1 MIPSMVNV
9 HERAALVSVGD
20 ELVLGQTL
28 DTNSRWMADRL
39 LAAGVVV
46 IEHATVGD
54 DAAAQAAA
62 LRRLAARADI
72 IVCSGGLGPT
82 ADDLTRR
89 ALCEA
94 MEDELVADE
103 VSMTQI
109 RAWYE
114 ARGRGVPLNA
124 GTQAMRPSRAQALT
138 NVHGSAPGLYAV
150 VGDSCDVFCLPG
162 PPREMKPMFEQHVMA
177 RLRPSSER
185 TVLTRVLHC
194 FGIGES
200 DLAVRLGDLMDRSR
214 NPKVGTTA
222 SEGIVSCRIRYEGA
236 LRSEEA
242 QEEVSKTEAMVREA
256 AAPYVFGA
264 DSQTLPGVVI
274 ELLRAKGAKVGV
286 VESCTGG
293 MLGSLLTEVPGSSEA
308 FVGGLLTYSNDQKIA
323 LAGVGPELLSAG
335 GPGAVSGETA
345 LAMARGG
352 LARLGCD
359 ECLAIT
365 GIAGPGGGSEAKPVG
380 TVWIAL
386 VGKGGRVDCRRF
398 LMGGDR
404 GAIRDWSAKAALGML
419 RLHLA
424 GHGDAPM
431 LRQVSVRP

>member
-1 MIPSMVNV
+1 MARV
-9 HERAALVSVGD
+9 HECAAVVSVGD

-28 DTNSRWMADRL
+28 DTNGRWMADRL

-46 IEHATVGD
+46 REHVTVGD
-54 DAAAQAAA
+54 DAARQAETM
-62 LRRLAARADI
+62 RRLASRVDV

-82 ADDLTRR
+82 ADDLTRLSL
-89 ALCEA
+89 ASA
-94 MEDELVADE
+94 MGDELIADD
-103 VSMTQI
+103 VSMAQI
-109 RAWYE
+109 NAWYQ
-114 ARGRGVPLNA
+114 ARGRRVPPNA
-124 GTQAMRPSRAQALT
+124 AVQALRPSRASALT
-138 NVHGSAPGLYAV
+138 NIHGSAPGLYAV
-150 VGDSCDVFCLPG
+150 LAEGCEVFCLPG

-177 RLRPSSER
+177 RLRPSPDR

-200 DLAVRLGDLMDRSR
+200 DLAARLGALMHRER

-222 SEGIVSCRIRYEGA
+222 SEGVVSCRIRYEGP
-236 LRSEEA
+236 LRGEDAAEEID
-242 QEEVSKTEAMVREA
+242 KTEALVRRA

-264 DSQTLPGVVI
+264 EGQTLPGVVI
-274 ELLRAKGAKVGV
+274 EMLRDKGLTVGV

-293 MLGSLLTEVPGSSEA
+293 MLGALLTEVPGSSAA
-308 FVGGLLTYSNDQKIA
+308 FLGGLLTYSNEQKVS
-323 LAGVGPELLSAG
+323 LAGVPRELLAEG
-335 GPGAVSGETA
+335 GPGAVSAETA
-345 LAMARGG
+345 MAMARGG

-386 VGKGGRVDCRRF
+386 AGKGGREDCRRF

-424 GHGDAPM
+424 GAGDAPM
-431 LRQVSVRP
+431 LRQVSARP